1 MRMESEVA
9 RYLDRNAYAAGA
21 GGDEERRTTRNLV
34 LHMFRER
41 CPSHIHVERP
51 RGQSDKQEKRSGLKI
66 QMWSHR

>member
-1 MRMESEVA
+1 MRTESEVA
-9 RYLDRNAYAAGA
+9 RYQDGNAYAAGA
-21 GGDEERRTTRNLV
+21 GWDEDHQKSG

-51 RGQSDKQEKRSGLKI
+51 RRQRHKQEKRSGLKI